1 MQLPASER
9 PLCPYEQSEYDA
21 IVADLDTHANADVN
35 PLARHLVHHVA
46 LLSVMVSRA
55 SRALAMKPLTEK
67 FEQTANDYHLAMEKP
82 SAQLIAF
89 EKLSRELRHWV
100 RLFNQQHP
108 PRTHVTP
115 SPPVDRPRMDDVCDE
130 EESGID
136 EDAWELVQT
145 QQTLIEDLY
154 RQLRASADSHG
165 QDARATCDSG
175 EGGSGFQ
182 PEREASASGTHPT
195 TNIALPGSLG
205 RDAPATSA
213 SGQHDPSTAT
223 PNPPGPAP

>member
-1 MQLPASER
+1 
-9 PLCPYEQSEYDA
+9 
-21 IVADLDTHANADVN
+21 
-35 PLARHLVHHVA
+35 
-46 LLSVMVSRA
+46 MVSRA

-115 SPPVDRPRMDDVCDE
+115 SPPVDLPRMDDVCDE

-154 RQLRASADSHG
+154 RRL
-165 QDARATCDSG
+165 
-175 EGGSGFQ
+175 
-182 PEREASASGTHPT
+182 REAGDVS
-195 TNIALPGSLG
+195 GSLN
-205 RDAPATSA
+205 RVNSPRSNNEFDA
-213 SGQHDPSTAT
+213 Q
-223 PNPPGPAP
+223 PP